1 MSTAA
6 TAAMDALVA
15 AIKTVP
21 KLYGYRAD
29 QLGKVQLPAGIV
41 GLPALDWTTFCT
53 DPNEGR
59 FPVTL
64 VAQLGAGVAEFLTS
78 TIGPFA
84 EALETTGG
92 VVDPAAGATP
102 LEVDFG
108 GGLIGAGYQVI
119 VQYPL
124 NSEE

>member
-1 MSTAA
+1 MTAV
-6 TAAMDALVA
+6 TDAMDALVA
-15 AIKTVP
+15 AIKTLP
-21 KLYGYRAD
+21 TLDGYRGD
-29 QLGKVQLPAGIV
+29 QLGQVQLPAGIV
-41 GLPALDWTTFCT
+41 GLPRLDWTSYCT
-53 DPNEGR
+53 DPNIGA

-64 VAQLGAGVAEFLTS
+64 AATLGEGVVDFLTA

-84 EALETTGG
+84 EALEAAGG
-92 VVDPAAGATP
+92 TVDPDSGAIP

-108 GGLIGAGYQVI
+108 DGLIGAGYQLI

>member
-1 MSTAA
+1 MSAVTD
-6 TAAMDALVA
+6 AMDALVA

-41 GLPALDWTTFCT
+41 GLPSLDWTSYCT
-53 DPNEGR
+53 DPNQGA

-64 VAQLGAGVAEFLTS
+64 VARLGAGVVDFLTA

-92 VVDPAAGATP
+92 VVDSNSGATP

-108 GGLIGAGYQVI
+108 EGLIGAGYQVI

-124 NSEE
+124 NS

>member
-1 MSTAA
+1 MSAVTD
-6 TAAMDALVA
+6 AMDALVA
-15 AIKTVP
+15 AVNTVP
-21 KLYGYRAD
+21 KLRGYRAD

-41 GLPALDWTTFCT
+41 GLPSLDWLSYCT
-53 DPNEGR
+53 DPNHAR

-64 VAQLGAGVAEFLTS
+64 CARLGDGVAETLTE

-84 EALETTGG
+84 EALEVNGAT
-92 VVDPAAGATP
+92 VDPDSGATP

-108 GGLIGAGYQVI
+108 EGLIAAGYQVI

-124 NSEE
+124 NS

>member
-1 MSTAA
+1 MSAA
-6 TAAMDALVA
+6 TDAMDALVA

-21 KLYGYRAD
+21 GLDGYRAD
-29 QLGKVQLPAGIV
+29 QLGQVQLPAGIV
-41 GLPALDWTTFCT
+41 GLPSLDWTTYCT
-53 DPNEGR
+53 DPNLGR

-64 VAQLGAGVAEFLTS
+64 VQRLGEGVAEFLTE

-84 EALETTGG
+84 EALETTGAT
-92 VVDPAAGATP
+92 VDPDSGATP

-108 GGLIGAGYQVI
+108 EGLIGAGYQVV

-124 NSEE
+124 NT